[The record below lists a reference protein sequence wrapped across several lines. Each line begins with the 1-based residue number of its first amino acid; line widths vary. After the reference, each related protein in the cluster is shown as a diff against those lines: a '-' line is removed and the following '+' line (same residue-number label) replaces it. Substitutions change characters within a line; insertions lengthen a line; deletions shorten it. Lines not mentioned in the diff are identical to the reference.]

1 MSSHARARGADSALP
16 FGAGLGVSGSEGAA
30 TSPAPPVS
38 GDRTPPDVS
47 GAPQPA
53 GRGAWQ
59 LEAFLGGERGQA
71 LDPGRVGALMAPLAE
86 ALSAAAAEGRLD
98 DAMGPAA
105 GDPRFSPGA
114 REVEAAWRV
123 TEAVSAGHSSFGATA
138 VAVALQ
144 PSEPF
149 AYLGAR
155 VLRALEVAS
164 RVLLIGHPELPG
176 VDRDLRA
183 ALAAAGVEGTRLAA
197 LDGADGSVLREAASH
212 PTVAVDL
219 VDFDPVEGLT
229 LGRLHRLRGLAAR
242 GAAEEGA
249 GKGGGVPGA
258 AGPDLPDG
266 DWFGLGAIGRP
277 TTPIVS
283 RPRLARQLTL
293 GIDSAAAGGALGEH
307 DLAESA
313 EQAVDRAFGRSAL
326 GGFASDAVTSVLVRP
341 QLLSRFTACLL
352 ETLDETKG
360 DPWFTPPPWV
370 QRAPRALP
378 LRDVA
383 AGRRRVLD
391 EGATLIHEREL
402 PSGETCGLVLTN
414 VERRMKLAG
423 EMSVP
428 GTLFLV
434 RAFNTDGGQ

>member
-1 MSSHARARGADSALP
+1 
-16 FGAGLGVSGSEGAA
+16 
-30 TSPAPPVS
+30 
-38 GDRTPPDVS
+38 
-47 GAPQPA
+47 
-53 GRGAWQ
+53 
-59 LEAFLGGERGQA
+59 
-71 LDPGRVGALMAPLAE
+71 MAPLAG
-86 ALSAAAAEGRLD
+86 ALSAAAAQGRLD

-114 REVEAAWRV
+114 KEVEAAWRV

-176 VDRDLRA
+176 VDGDLRA
-183 ALAAAGVEGTRLAA
+183 ALAAAGVEGSRLAV
-197 LDGADGSVLREAASH
+197 LDGADGSVLRKAASH

-229 LGRLHRLRGLAAR
+229 LDRLHRLRGLAAKGAAD
-242 GAAEEGA
+242 GAAEGSS
-249 GKGGGVPGA
+249 GRSSGGPTGVPGT
-258 AGPDLPDG
+258 AGPEPAAG

-277 TTPIVS
+277 LTPIVS

-293 GIDSAAAGGALGEH
+293 GIHSAAAEGALGED

-313 EQAVDRAFGRSAL
+313 EQVVDRAFGRGAL

-352 ETLDETKG
+352 ETLEETEG

-370 QRAPRALP
+370 QRTRRALP

-434 RAFNTDGGQ
+434 RAFDTDAAQ

>member
-1 MSSHARARGADSALP
+1 
-16 FGAGLGVSGSEGAA
+16 
-30 TSPAPPVS
+30 
-38 GDRTPPDVS
+38 
-47 GAPQPA
+47 
-53 GRGAWQ
+53 
-59 LEAFLGGERGQA
+59 
-71 LDPGRVGALMAPLAE
+71 MAPLAG
-86 ALSAAAAEGRLD
+86 ALSAAAAQGRLD

-105 GDPRFSPGA
+105 GDPRFSPGPT
-114 REVEAAWRV
+114 EVEAAWRL
-123 TEAVSAGHSSFGATA
+123 TEAVSAGHSSFGATS

-176 VDRDLRA
+176 VDGDLRA
-183 ALAAAGVEGTRLAA
+183 ALAAAGVEGSRLAA
-197 LDGADGSVLREAASH
+197 LDGADGLVLREAASH

-229 LGRLHRLRGLAAR
+229 LDRLHRLRGLAAK
-242 GAAEEGA
+242 GAAEGSSGGA
-249 GKGGGVPGA
+249 TGAPGT
-258 AGPDLPDG
+258 AGPEPAAG

-277 TTPIVS
+277 LTPIVS

-293 GIDSAAAGGALGEH
+293 GIHSASVEGALGED

-313 EQAVDRAFGRSAL
+313 EQVVDRAFGRGAL

-352 ETLDETKG
+352 ETLEETEG

-370 QRAPRALP
+370 QRTRRALT

-428 GTLFLV
+428 GTLSLV
-434 RAFNTDGGQ
+434 RAFDTDAAG